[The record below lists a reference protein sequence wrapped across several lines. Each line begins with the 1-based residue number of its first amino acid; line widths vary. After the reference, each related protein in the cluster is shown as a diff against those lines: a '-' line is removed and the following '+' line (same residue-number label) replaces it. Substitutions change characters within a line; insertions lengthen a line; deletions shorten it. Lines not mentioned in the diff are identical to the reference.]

1 MKSKSFLFLTSFS
14 IVSGSLV
21 SFAAWPSF
29 AQTVSTS
36 AVNPCPKIYYE
47 EPHNSQ
53 RPAPQGCPPNAANQL
68 QNAQVPVAPL
78 TTQAPPTQAPL
89 PEQQQTPIITIVLQ
103 SGNVTVQMK
112 NTTNTPM
119 TYQAIGHTQQRSL
132 AASETVR
139 LQSLPAPVTITL
151 LRPDGGL
158 VNVTPVETPES
169 GVLSL
174 TLSESMGLTDSQT
187 TVRVQSNGSVVAY

>member
-1 MKSKSFLFLTSFS
+1 MKSKSFLFLTSFVV
-14 IVSGSLV
+14 VSGSLV
-21 SFAAWPSF
+21 SFATLPSI
-29 AQTVSTS
+29 AQTAPTS

-53 RPAPQGCPPNAANQL
+53 RPAPQGCPPNAATQL
-68 QNAQVPVAPL
+68 QNGQVPVVPL
-78 TTQAPPTQAPL
+78 TTQALPTQVPA

-103 SGNVTVQMK
+103 SGNVTVQLK
-112 NTTNTPM
+112 NTTNTSM
-119 TYQAIGHTQQRSL
+119 IYQAIGHTQQRSL
-132 AASETVR
+132 AARETVS

-158 VNVTPVETPES
+158 VNVIPVETPEP

-174 TLSESMGLTDSQT
+174 TLSESMGLNDSQT
-187 TVRVQSNGSVVAY
+187 TVRVQRDGSVVAY

>member
-1 MKSKSFLFLTSFS
+1 MKFNSSLFLKSFS
-14 IVSGSLV
+14 IVSGSLI

-29 AQTVSTS
+29 AQTTSTS

-78 TTQAPPTQAPL
+78 MTQSPPTQVPPA
-89 PEQQQTPIITIVLQ
+89 EQQQIPITTIVLQ

-112 NTTNTPM
+112 NTTNTQM
-119 TYQAIGHTQQRSL
+119 TYQAIGHTQQRTL
-132 AASETVR
+132 AANETVS
-139 LQSLPAPVTITL
+139 LQSLPAPVTITF

-158 VNVTPVETPES
+158 VKVTPVETSEQ

-174 TLSESMGLTDSQT
+174 TLSESMGLNDSQT

>member
-1 MKSKSFLFLTSFS
+1 MKFKSSLFLKSFS